1 MSGAPI
7 WSGMRKFPK
16 TPISNGMMTRKTMT
30 VACIVTSP
38 LYPPG

>member
-7 WSGMRKFPK
+7 SRGIKKFPN
-16 TPISNGMMTRKTMT
+16 TPINNGIITRNTIT